1 MSALPTAL
9 PLALSASLYPP
20 ALLTLI
26 LLLSAKHPRG
36 LVLAYFAGAA
46 LLTIAAGLIALGAL
60 QSTSSSNH
68 ASSTVSGWVDIAIGV
83 ALLALAA
90 WAWKRH
96 ARDPRPTAKPTSSG
110 EGRLAVWSR
119 RATTSQKWA
128 FALGLAM
135 FLPSPMY
142 LLGISDI
149 AATNDSSSSKITATL
164 ICAVAVLLFLEVTVV
179 GMFVRPGTVTARINS
194 FHGWLVRNGWTLA
207 SAAALIAGVY
217 AIADGIDA
225 LS

>member
-20 ALLTLI
+20 ALLTLM

-68 ASSTVSGWVDIAIGV
+68 ASSTASGWVDIAIGV

-96 ARDPRPTAKPTSSG
+96 ARDPRPTAKPTSTG

-119 RATTSQKWA
+119 RATASQKWA

-164 ICAVAVLLFLEVTVV
+164 ICAVAVLLFLEVTVL

-194 FHGWLVRNGWTLA
+194 LHGWLVRNGWTLA

-217 AIADGIDA
+217 AIADGIGA

>member
-46 LLTIAAGLIALGAL
+46 LLTVGAGLIALAAL
-60 QSTSSSNH
+60 QSTWSTNQASN
-68 ASSTVSGWVDIAIGV
+68 TVSGWVDVAIGL

-96 ARDPRPTAKPTSSG
+96 ARDPKPTAKPDSTS

-135 FLPSPMY
+135 FLPSPTY

-149 AATNDSSSSKITATL
+149 AATSDSSSSKITATL
-164 ICAVAVLLFLEVTVV
+164 ICAVVVLLFLEVTVM
-179 GMFVRPGTVTARINS
+179 GMFVRPATVTARINS

-207 SAAALIAGVY
+207 SAAALIAGIY
-217 AIADGIDA
+217 AIADGIGA